1 LGVEIERKFLVD
13 KAKWETARP
22 KVGAKIIQGYI
33 LKTREKTVRI
43 RVKGDSGFITIKGQ
57 TKGVTRPEFEFPIP
71 KSEAEEILNEFC
83 PKRIIKIRYEL
94 MLDGFVWEIDE
105 FESPK
110 AGLILAEIE
119 LSNENQEFLKP
130 DWLGKEV
137 SNEPEYFNANMI

>member
-1 LGVEIERKFLVD
+1 MGVEIERKFLVD
-13 KAKWETARP
+13 KSKWEKARP

-43 RVKGDSGFITIKGQ
+43 RIKGDSGLITIKGE
-57 TKGVTRPEFEFPIP
+57 TKGISRPEFEFLIP

-83 PKRIIKIRYEL
+83 PKTIIKIRYEL
-94 MLDGFVWEIDE
+94 MFDGFVWEIDE